1 MTWLGECKSDR
12 TVECMAAT
20 SLEALPLRRI
30 SLAILDT
37 PPGGPRA
44 VSAAMFLTI
53 IAIFLVSEGGGSEG
67 PNLL

>member
-1 MTWLGECKSDR
+1 
-12 TVECMAAT
+12 MAAT